1 MASIFELESANFGRA
16 TEGKVLLAGGNA
28 DTTLTAAQSVE
39 SVVTVTPTSG
49 RTYTTATAAD
59 IISELGNSAKVGQS
73 FEVTIVNLASATH
86 AVTFAGGTGVT
97 NTGNATVAAATS
109 ATYVARMASATTV
122 IYYRKGG

>member
-97 NTGNATVAAATS
+97 ITGNATVAAATS